1 MTDDGKVLCRSCWFG
16 RVSVS
21 VCVRQS
27 ISFIVSDMAVSGIM
41 QQYGCLIAGCCFL
54 AAVGVYFMLVGSYSI
69 LVFCVPVSEQNGCL
83 L

>member
-41 QQYGCLIAGCCFL
+41 QQ
-54 AAVGVYFMLVGSYSI
+54 
-69 LVFCVPVSEQNGCL
+69 
-83 L
+83 